1 MSVYAAIKNL
11 IIIIIKIKA
20 IINYYK
26 LYYNNYY
33 YSFVFVALH

>member
-26 LYYNNYY
+26 LYNNY